1 MLADC
6 STPAPLPPERRGYFS
21 VTLLFLVR
29 FPRFCSDSTKSKLR
43 VGSSSVTFSS
53 VSSAYFICA
62 QVMVKEHVGNFERS
76 RCLGE
81 IVIKLDGLNLTTYT
95 LGWYRL
101 FAPYTVELGSAES
114 LHLL

>member
-1 MLADC
+1 M
-6 STPAPLPPERRGYFS
+6 RW
-21 VTLLFLVR
+21 
-29 FPRFCSDSTKSKLR
+29 
-43 VGSSSVTFSS
+43 
-53 VSSAYFICA
+53 

-81 IVIKLDGLNLTTYT
+81 IVIKLDGLNLTSYT

-101 FAPYTVELGSAES
+101 FAPFTVELGSAES